1 MEITNF
7 TIKEAGEV
15 SKFLQA
21 NNMADITAV
30 DRLRFVTEG
39 RQNFSFIAKEK
50 TTEGEEKIVGSI
62 IAISDG
68 FRGYLNKL
76 VVEPEFRQQ
85 GLGKQ
90 LVNKAVESLKLAG
103 CQEIIILCKPFL
115 AKWYESMG
123 FVKDNDSLIYKLEL
137 GNKEG
142 TECST

>member
-7 TIKEAGEV
+7 SIKDAGELA
-15 SKFLQA
+15 KFLQA

-50 TTEGEEKIVGSI
+50 LNSGEEKIVGCV
-62 IAISDG
+62 IAITDG

-76 VVEPEFRQQ
+76 VVDSEFRQK

-90 LVNKAVESLKLAG
+90 LVNKTIESLKLAG
-103 CQEIIILCKPFL
+103 CQEIVILCKPFL

-123 FVKDNDSLIYKLEL
+123 FVKDLDSLIYKLDL
-137 GNKEG
+137 VNGTNKD
-142 TECST
+142 CPV

>member
-21 NNMADITAV
+21 NSMADITAV

-39 RQNFSFIAKEK
+39 RQNFSFIAKEVK
-50 TTEGEEKIVGSI
+50 NGEEKIVGCV
-62 IAISDG
+62 IAITDG

-76 VVEPEFRQQ
+76 VVDSEYRQH

-90 LVNKAVESLKLAG
+90 LVNKAIDALRMARCK
-103 CQEIIILCKPFL
+103 EIIILCKPFL

-123 FVKDNDSLIYKLEL
+123 FIKEENSLIYKLEI
-137 GNKEG
+137 GIESG
-142 TECST
+142 ADCGI